1 MAYVTLTTDT
11 KNFHYAQFTAAA
23 AGTAPVKTLTATKP
37 VSGSGSTVFGS
48 SMNYIKLKLYS
59 STNTANQNFHIYGWN
74 YVQELNAYV
83 PQHLAYVQGTVSGLQ
98 QTGLPVIGSA
108 YEQTSW
114 TLVQGDA
121 KAYNGASTTT
131 PGGWLLIDTVGC
143 EYIEVY
149 SYASTGTP
157 TISVLYAGL

>member
-1 MAYVTLTTDT
+1 
-11 KNFHYAQFTAAA
+11 
-23 AGTAPVKTLTATKP
+23 
-37 VSGSGSTVFGS
+37 
-48 SMNYIKLKLYS
+48 MNYIKLKLYS
-59 STNTANQNFHIYGWN
+59 STNTPSQNFHIFGWN

-83 PQHLAYVQGTVSGLQ
+83 PQQLAYVQATVTTAQ

-114 TLVQGDA
+114 VLVQGDA
-121 KAYNGASTTT
+121 KTYNGVSLTD

-149 SYASTGTP
+149 AYASTGTP